1 MRPDSSFCRHNVVHT
16 ILMPR
21 RIPSVRVAAA
31 NSGGLGLLA
40 RLEGELL
47 RLRRQLARRSGRGLG
62 RALPDLGSVHE
73 SLPIRSLRRR
83 IEELEAL
90 IPVHLGQSNKGLYEV
105 GKGLRGPFSGR
116 PRVPHH
122 RLLGLSERIVDQ
134 EAEERRAALMAQI
147 LRANLELKRR
157 TRIRR
162 SGA

>member
-31 NSGGLGLLA
+31 NSAGPGLLG

-47 RLRRQLARRSGRGLG
+47 RLRRQLARRS
-62 RALPDLGSVHE
+62 RALPELGLVHE
-73 SLPIRSLRRR
+73 SLAIRSLRRR

-90 IPVHLGQSNKGLYEV
+90 IPIPLGQGDQVLHEV
-105 GKGLRGPFSGR
+105 GNGIRGPFGER
-116 PRVPHH
+116 PRVPRQ
-122 RLLGLSERIVDQ
+122 RLLGLSEGIVDQ
-134 EAEERRAALMAQI
+134 EAEQHRAALLAQI